1 MEAVHSTV
9 PSKEEGYQRKHP
21 CSEYTDKKRFLYPV
35 CLSLFCHWSCCRTD
49 NRKIPVLH
57 GIVMQEIPSFNRAQR
72 MLLGVAIGDI
82 AGSVFE
88 NYSRDWIAAHLDRYP
103 GFRPDSVRPPYT
115 DDTQMT
121 LAIAE
126 LMISGLPFSRENLAT
141 FFMRAYH
148 RDPRQGYSSQTYHQL
163 HAGTDYQAFCNSLP
177 EKMRKGRFSDG
188 AAMRA
193 LPIGLYKKKSDV
205 LQHAT
210 TNAVTTHGHPHA
222 IAASCCIAVLAH
234 CLYYKNAPYYRVIPY
249 IISTVGDQI
258 PSDIL
263 EHMCNLAVSDT
274 FSPEQILGDRY
285 RKDGI
290 PYQESLP
297 FLLAVLSLVI
307 HYGPDIKEMLRQ
319 AILLGGDTD
328 TVAAV
333 ALGAAALLDE
343 STKTLLS
350 YLHIV
355 ETGPFGRDF
364 IIRIG
369 KELHSFYPDS

>member
-1 MEAVHSTV
+1 
-9 PSKEEGYQRKHP
+9 
-21 CSEYTDKKRFLYPV
+21 
-35 CLSLFCHWSCCRTD
+35 
-49 NRKIPVLH
+49 
-57 GIVMQEIPSFNRAQR
+57 MQEELSYNKAQR
-72 MLLGVAIGDI
+72 MLLGVAIGDS

-88 NYSRDWIAAHLDRYP
+88 NYSRDWIATHLDPDPGIRSDSLYP
-103 GFRPDSVRPPYT
+103 RYT

-126 LMISGLPFSRENLAT
+126 LMISGLPFTRENIAT

-163 HAGTDYQAFCNSLP
+163 NAGTGYQAFCNSLP
-177 EKMRKGRFSDG
+177 EESKKERRSDG

-193 LPIGLYKKKSDV
+193 LPIGLYKKIPDV
-205 LQHAT
+205 MHHAI
-210 TNAVTTHGHPHA
+210 TNAETTHGHPHA

-234 CLYYKNAPYYRVIPY
+234 CLYYKKAPYYRIIPY
-249 IISTVGDQI
+249 IISNCGDQI
-258 PSDIL
+258 PQDVVRIIRIL
-263 EHMCNLAVSDT
+263 SIPDT
-274 FSPEQILGDRY
+274 YSPERILGDRF
-285 RKDGI
+285 RKDGV

-297 FLLAVLSLVI
+297 FLLAVLSLVM
-307 HYGPDIKEMLRQ
+307 HYGPDMKEMLRQ

-343 STKTLLS
+343 STKNLLP
-350 YLHIV
+350 YLDSI

-369 KELHSFYPDS
+369 KELNCRYPDS